1 MRVGIAGLGKMGSA
15 FAENL
20 IGKHHQVK
28 VWDRSAEHVQRLVAI
43 GAEPAASPEELV
55 RGLDAVLVMLW
66 DDNAAKEITLAK
78 IIPATAPPTVVI
90 EMSTLSPAM
99 YQTLGEAAE
108 RKGIEFLASP
118 VLGSV
123 DLARTG
129 KLTVLVSGQQTTYER
144 VRELL
149 GALGTTTFVG
159 PTGSSAFLKLAN
171 NTIIGIVAESLRELL
186 RLCVRAGI
194 DESVAIDSLSG
205 AFTRIANSKVKQ
217 LHDHDTEPRF
227 SLGAL
232 YKDLLL
238 AHEAGAHVKVP
249 LPLLDTIIP
258 AVKHG
263 IDEGLA
269 DRDYIA
275 LVFADGN
282 LDQATRPLIGAR

>member
-20 IGKHHQVK
+20 IGKKHQVK
-28 VWDRSAEHVQRLVAI
+28 VWDRSAEHVQRLVAL
-43 GAEPAASPEELV
+43 GAESAASPEELV
-55 RGLDAVLVMLW
+55 QGLDAVLVMLW
-66 DDNAAKEITLAK
+66 DDNAAREITLGR
-78 IIPATAPPTVVI
+78 IIPAATPPTVVI

-99 YQTLGEAAE
+99 YQTLGQAAE
-108 RKGIEFLASP
+108 RKGLEFLASP

-129 KLTVLVSGQQTTYER
+129 KLTVLASGEQKPYER
-144 VRELL
+144 VRDLL
-149 GALGTTTFVG
+149 GALGRTMLVG
-159 PTGSSAFLKLAN
+159 PVGSSAFLKLAN
-171 NTIIGIVAESLRELL
+171 NSIIGIVAESMRELL
-186 RLCVRAGI
+186 RLCVQAGI
-194 DESVAIDSLSG
+194 DESIAIDSLSG
-205 AFTRIANSKVKQ
+205 AFDRIADSKVKQ
-217 LHDHDTEPRF
+217 LHEHDTEPRF

-238 AHEAGAHVKVP
+238 AREAGAHVNVP
-249 LPLLDTIIP
+249 LPLLDTVIP
-258 AVKHG
+258 SVKHG

-282 LDQATRPLIGAR
+282 LATAR

>member
-20 IGKHHQVK
+20 IGKGYQVR
-28 VWDRSAEHVQRLVAI
+28 VWDRSADHVQRLVAL
-43 GAEPAASPEELV
+43 GAESAASPEELV
-55 RGLDAVLVMLW
+55 RGMDAVLVMLW
-66 DDNAAKEITLAK
+66 DDNAAREITLAR
-78 IIPATAPPTVVI
+78 IIPATASPTVLI
-90 EMSTLSPAM
+90 EMSTLSPGM
-99 YQTLGEAAE
+99 YQTLNEAAE

-129 KLTVLVSGQQTTYER
+129 KLTVLASGQQKTFER
-144 VRELL
+144 MRDLL
-149 GALGTTTFVG
+149 GALGSTMYVG
-159 PTGSSAFLKLAN
+159 PAGSSAFLKLAN

-186 RLCVRAGI
+186 RLCVQAGI

-205 AFTRIANSKVKQ
+205 AFSRIAGSKIKQ

-238 AHEAGAHVKVP
+238 AREAGAHVNVP
-249 LPLLDTIIP
+249 LPLLDTVIP
-258 AVKHG
+258 SVKHG

-275 LVFADGN
+275 LVFADHN
-282 LDQATRPLIGAR
+282 LVAAR

>member
-20 IGKHHQVK
+20 IEKKHQVK
-28 VWDRSAEHVQRLVAI
+28 VWDRSADRVQRLVAL
-43 GAEPAASPEELV
+43 GAESAASPEALV
-55 RGLDAVLVMLW
+55 QGVDAVLVMLW
-66 DDNAAKEITLAK
+66 DDSAAREITLGK
-78 IIPATAPPTVVI
+78 IIPAAAPPTIVI

-99 YQTLGEAAE
+99 YQTLNAAAE
-108 RKGIEFLASP
+108 SKGLEFLASP

-129 KLTVLVSGQQTTYER
+129 KLTVLVSGVQKTYER
-144 VRELL
+144 VRDLL
-149 GALGTTTFVG
+149 GALGTTMFVG
-159 PTGSSAFLKLAN
+159 PAGSSAFLKLAN

-186 RLCVRAGI
+186 RLCVQAGI
-194 DESVAIDSLSG
+194 DESVAIDSLTG
-205 AFTRIANSKVKQ
+205 AFSRIAGSKIKQ

-238 AHEAGAHVKVP
+238 AREAGAHVDVP
-249 LPLLDTIIP
+249 LPLLDTVIP
-258 AVKHG
+258 SVKHG

-282 LDQATRPLIGAR
+282 LDQATRPLTPAP

>member
-1 MRVGIAGLGKMGSA
+1 MGSA

-20 IGKHHQVK
+20 IGKGHQVR
-28 VWDRSAEHVQRLVAI
+28 VWDRSADHVQRLVAL
-43 GAEPAASPEELV
+43 GAEAAASPEALV
-55 RGLDAVLVMLW
+55 RGMDAVLVMLW
-66 DDNAAKEITLAK
+66 DDSAAKEITLAR
-78 IIPATAPPTVVI
+78 IIPAVSPPTVII
-90 EMSTLSPAM
+90 ETSTLSPGM
-99 YQTLGEAAE
+99 YQSLNEAAE

-129 KLTVLVSGQQTTYER
+129 KLTVLASGRQTTFER
-144 VRELL
+144 MRGLL
-149 GALGTTTFVG
+149 DALGSTMYVG
-159 PTGSSAFLKLAN
+159 PAGSSAFLKLAN
-171 NTIIGIVAESLRELL
+171 NTIIGIVSESLRELL
-186 RLCVRAGI
+186 RLCVQAGI
-194 DESVAIDSLSG
+194 DESVAIDSLTG
-205 AFTRIANSKVKQ
+205 AFSRIAGSKVKQ
-217 LHDHDTEPRF
+217 LHDRDTEPRF

-238 AHEAGAHVKVP
+238 AREAGAHVNVP
-249 LPLLDTIIP
+249 LPLLDTVIP
-258 AVKHG
+258 SVKHG